1 LLEFEKI
8 AFDLDLSVLVE
19 VHSQEELE
27 VALKMQTPLLGIN
40 NRNLKTFDVS
50 LETSLSLKKNVSEDR
65 IVVTESGIF
74 SKQDVML
81 MSDAG
86 IKTFLVG
93 ESFMREEDPGSALQ
107 NLFYN

>member
-1 LLEFEKI
+1 
-8 AFDLDLSVLVE
+8 V
-19 VHSQEELE
+19 Q
-27 VALKMQTPLLGIN
+27 
-40 NRNLKTFDVS
+40 
-50 LETSLSLKKNVSEDR
+50 
-65 IVVTESGIF
+65 SGIF